1 MKPLGGFSI
10 IHFTNTHELRIRMKK
25 IEFIPLVGI
34 QIEDIG
40 QVNFGA
46 NPTEVQSLLGAPS
59 DALDGQYYYD
69 DLELR
74 LDFNNE
80 GQLEFIESINGPK
93 PEKTAISIYG
103 VNPFEVEAT
112 ELVTILTDKNQGE
125 VDDAEAEYCYTFLN
139 SSVGVWRQITEED
152 VQEEIEEI
160 KADGEYEDNADM
172 LLEDLEKSKFFWT
185 IGIGVAGYYAD

>member
-1 MKPLGGFSI
+1 
-10 IHFTNTHELRIRMKK
+10 MKK
-25 IEFIPLVGI
+25 IQLIPLVGI
-34 QIEDIG
+34 QIEGIG
-40 QVNFGA
+40 QVDLGA
-46 NPTEVQSLLGAPS
+46 TRAEVQSVLGTPS
-59 DALDGQYYYD
+59 DALDDQYYYD
-69 DLELR
+69 ELELR

-93 PEKTAISIYG
+93 PEKTVISMYD

-125 VDDAEAEYCYTFLN
+125 VDDAEAGYCYTFLN
-139 SSVGVWRQITEED
+139 SSVGVWRQVTEED